1 MNVTESRDI
10 SPDND
15 KNSMLNILSAK
26 TEILTALHD
35 VPPLV
40 RSLDV
45 VKRKMPR
52 CKGLPDEPF
61 PLKKNDATVIIGKGD
76 LMLCPSCDTERRRR
90 DCEAEAQ

>member
-52 CKGLPDEPF
+52 CKGLPDEPC
-61 PLKKNDATVIIGKGD
+61 PLKRMMFDVMHRRYRQGRSDAMSFV
-76 LMLCPSCDTERRRR
+76 
-90 DCEAEAQ
+90 